1 MFCGSR
7 VVNLGVFAIC
17 SMWFHGAPEYWPVM
31 IMLAVL
37 FTCSSIKVTSDHR
50 LRERFNAELNSAVLL
65 FVLVWKHGWRRL
77 AGGPWGLDK
86 DVRWFS
92 AAWSIWC
99 RFHISR
105 LPWCFIIGVLLGFL
119 RVRDSSARHWA
130 FCSVNAGSGHFT
142 NSLVGASLYTY
153 LQSPVVSQWIIS
165 VRLVALTLFSPVL
178 DADPLCYAATPKSFL
193 ITGG

>member
-1 MFCGSR
+1 MELQNIGLWWLCLLFYSPAPQLRWHLITGC
-7 VVNLGVFAIC
+7 VNALTP
-17 SMWFHGAPEYWPVM
+17 SW
-31 IMLAVL
+31 
-37 FTCSSIKVTSDHR
+37 TQ
-50 LRERFNAELNSAVLL
+50 LRAAVLL
-65 FVLVWKHGWRRL
+65 FVLVWKHVWRRL

-86 DVRWFS
+86 DVWWFS

-105 LPWCFIIGVLLGFL
+105 LPWFFIIGVLLGFL

-142 NSLVGASLYTY
+142 NSQAVGASLYTY

-165 VRLVALTLFSPVL
+165 ARLVALTLFSPVL